1 MFNEKF
7 VNINSININ
16 PQSQG
21 AEAQT
26 KQFYSTK
33 CMLLLTKK
41 KKKRFKTYFQIA
53 KPFLLIKLSNA
64 FSACTLIT
72 KSLTKNI

>member
-7 VNINSININ
+7 VNIKIN

-26 KQFYSTK
+26 KQLYSTK

-41 KKKRFKTYFQIA
+41 KKI
-53 KPFLLIKLSNA
+53 
-64 FSACTLIT
+64 
-72 KSLTKNI
+72 

>member
-41 KKKRFKTYFQIA
+41 KKKDLKHISKLRNLFFSSNYQMHFQLA
-53 KPFLLIKLSNA
+53 L
-64 FSACTLIT
+64 
-72 KSLTKNI
+72 